1 MSKNVFVPPKE
12 KAPYRRN
19 LAFVVSVIED
29 GLILR
34 MAGEAEPRQKAFM
47 RLASYAS
54 PAEGDKVYIVPISGT
69 YLVIGKVV

>member
-1 MSKNVFVPPKE
+1 MKNVFVPPRE
-12 KAPYRRN
+12 PAPKQN
-19 LAFVVSVIED
+19 SIAFVAGVIED